1 MLNFRS
7 VNITASIFIL
17 LLICFHFLFNIS
29 IWWVL
34 SIGFLWLVLTILGSG
49 LIGWNYHL
57 KALNANPNANHV
69 AITFDDGPN
78 PNFTPKV
85 LELLEKHQ
93 AKATFFCIG
102 KHIDSHPDIF
112 KNIIKNGHSVGNHT
126 YSHSNFF
133 GFFGTDKVVAELIK
147 ANKTAKETSGLDLKL
162 YRPAFGVTNPNIKR
176 AVNQLKLTTIGWNKR
191 SFDTTN
197 LNENQIFNR
206 ITKNLKKG
214 DVILLHDT
222 SEKSI
227 RVLERLL
234 LFLQEKN
241 LQSVTVNDLF
251 NVEAYA

>member
-1 MLNFRS
+1 MSFWW
-7 VNITASIFIL
+7 L
-17 LLICFHFLFNIS
+17 LP
-29 IWWVL
+29 
-34 SIGFLWLVLTILGSG
+34 IGLAWLVLTILGSG

-57 KALNANPNANHV
+57 KTLNNNPNANNI

-78 PNFTPKV
+78 PDFTPKV
-85 LELLEKHQ
+85 LKVLETYR
-93 AKATFFCIG
+93 AEATFFCIG
-102 KHIDSHPDIF
+102 KHIESHPDII
-112 KNIIKNGHSVGNHT
+112 KTIIEHGHTIGNHT
-126 YSHSNFF
+126 YSHANNF
-133 GFFGTDKVVAELIK
+133 GFFNTQKVIAELQ
-147 ANKTAKETSGLDLKL
+147 KTNTIVKNVLGITPCL
-162 YRPAFGVTNPNIKR
+162 YRPAFGVTNPKIKR
-176 AVNQLKLTTIGWNKR
+176 AVKHLHLTTIGWNRR

-222 SEKSI
+222 SEKTI

-251 NVEAYA
+251 NVKAYA